1 MKNIKYMQVRDPS
14 GETRVLKLDS
24 FPIQLGTFPGNAE
37 GLRDPQL
44 SANAMVIQECEG
56 GGLILKAV
64 QDGLM
69 FEVGDLR
76 FPALQIPF
84 SVPVK
89 MADSEVVF
97 LHQDPRKNPIQ
108 DPVIAQSKWYTKS
121 QVGIRMLSDLRKSSA
136 TKLSVYLHGQTG
148 TGKELLAR
156 QIHEWS
162 DRTSGPYITIN
173 CGALPLSLAESE
185 LFGHVKGAF
194 TGACRDRPGA
204 LLQAHHGTLFLDEVG
219 DLPME
224 LQVKLLRF
232 LESGEIRP
240 VGSDR
245 VLHADV
251 RVVSATHKPLDKL
264 VEDGLFRQD
273 LYFRLASIPLEI
285 PSLNS
290 RPEDIRA
297 LSVKFAAESGKVLSE
312 NALDRLV
319 AHQWAGNVRELRHAI
334 ERACG
339 LAGPFEEVLHEESF
353 AFLVHVSDGMAI
365 AQTVIKGLCTL
376 EEMEKVML
384 LRALKLTNG
393 NRTTAA
399 KVLGIARSTLFDM
412 MKRHRVV
419 GPRSAEYR
427 LTEVAV

>member
-1 MKNIKYMQVRDPS
+1 MKNIKFMQVRDPS

-64 QDGLM
+64 QEGLM

-84 SVPVK
+84 AVPVK
-89 MADSEVVF
+89 MGDSEVVF
-97 LHQDPRKNPIQ
+97 HHQDPRKNPIL

-121 QVGIRMLSDLRKSSA
+121 EVGIRMLTDLRKSSA

-162 DRTSGPYITIN
+162 DRASGPYITIN
-173 CGALPLSLAESE
+173 CGALPVSLAESE

-219 DLPME
+219 DLPAE

-245 VLHADV
+245 VVHADV

-264 VEDGLFRQD
+264 VNEGIFRQD
-273 LYFRLASIPLEI
+273 LYFRLASIPLDI

-297 LSVKFAAESGKVLSE
+297 LSVKFATEGGKVLSE

-319 AHQWAGNVRELRHAI
+319 SHQWAGNVRELRHAI

-339 LAGPFEEVLHEESF
+339 LAGPFEEVLHGESF
-353 AFLVHVSDGMAI
+353 AFLVHGGDGLVV